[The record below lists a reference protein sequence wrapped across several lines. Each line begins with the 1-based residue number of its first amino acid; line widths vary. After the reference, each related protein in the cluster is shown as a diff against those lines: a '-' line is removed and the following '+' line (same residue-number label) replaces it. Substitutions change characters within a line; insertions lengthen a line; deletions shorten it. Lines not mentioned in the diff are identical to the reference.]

1 MLYILFN
8 LSQSFV
14 VADKRDIQVSE
25 RKYSIAVS
33 NVFFFQDFTMLSI
46 LCTPIPKEWNL
57 AAFHFIAVSCVC
69 REIFNVNN
77 VTVHQ
82 CGMQQRE

>member
-33 NVFFFQDFTMLSI
+33 NVFFSRFY
-46 LCTPIPKEWNL
+46 
-57 AAFHFIAVSCVC
+57 
-69 REIFNVNN
+69 NVINIMYTN
-77 VTVHQ
+77 T
-82 CGMQQRE
+82 

>member
-1 MLYILFN
+1 M
-8 LSQSFV
+8 
-14 VADKRDIQVSE
+14 
-25 RKYSIAVS
+25 
-33 NVFFFQDFTMLSI
+33 FFFQGFTMLSI
-46 LCTPIPKEWNL
+46 LGTPIPKEWNL

-69 REIFNVNN
+69 HEIFNVNN